1 MTAFMQYTYVF
12 LWAALAV
19 LMFFVGRKYG
29 LYGYLLSIFFAVL
42 TIWYGLRAFGGLPVF
57 EGVPGYIF
65 RGMLIVFLIVIIY
78 IWWRSRKSSTQKKN
92 EETAA
97 CSAYRLVFILWHNI

>member
-1 MTAFMQYTYVF
+1 MQYAYVF

-29 LYGYLLSIFFAVL
+29 VYGYLLSLFFAIM

-57 EGVPGYIF
+57 EGVPGFVF
-65 RGMLIVFLIVIIY
+65 RGMLIVFLIVIGY
-78 IWWRSRKSSTQKKN
+78 SWWRSRKNSKKNKN
-92 EETAA
+92 EETEE
-97 CSAYRLVFILWHNI
+97 